1 MSSPSAFRLG
11 LAGSICV
18 AAALML
24 SFFVPEAFGGWLA
37 GFVFWSGL
45 PFGAMVLVMMIR
57 IIPGRWGEELGR
69 PADAAMLLLPLAL
82 IAVLPVLAGL
92 GALYPWAGETEH
104 GFRGAYLA
112 RWSFMLRTAL
122 FFALT
127 TGLALLLVLRRRW
140 SVPISVAGL
149 ILFVLFDTAIA
160 FDWLMSL
167 DPEFHSS
174 GFGLYVLSIQV
185 TIALA
190 LLIPAHLN
198 AAPGEEHRG
207 VLGALLLCALLLWA
221 YFAFM
226 QFFIIW
232 STNLPHNVLW
242 YQHRAA
248 GWWSSVAYV
257 IAALHAL
264 PALLLLF
271 APVRRGRQWLIGL
284 SAAVLVGKALEAC
297 WLVLPDTSTGV
308 ASIAVA
314 GLSLTGLG
322 ALWAAAFGE
331 AQRMRDRIVADAA
344 EGRATS

>member
-11 LAGSICV
+11 VAGAACV
-18 AAALML
+18 AAALIL
-24 SFFVPEAFGGWLA
+24 SLLVPEAFGGWLA
-37 GFVFWSGL
+37 GFVFWSGIPL
-45 PFGAMVLVMMIR
+45 GALVLVMMIR
-57 IIPGRWGEELGR
+57 IIPGRWAQELGE
-69 PADAAMLLLPLAL
+69 PAEAAMLLLPLAML
-82 IAVLPVLAGL
+82 AALPVLAGL
-92 GALYPWAGETEH
+92 GALYPWAGETEQ

-112 RWSFMLRTAL
+112 QGSFMLRTAL

-140 SVPISVAGL
+140 SMQVSVCGL

-190 LLIPAHLN
+190 LLIPAHLS
-198 AAPGEEHRG
+198 AAPGEQHRG

-232 STNLPHNVLW
+232 STNLPPNVLW

-248 GWWSSVAYV
+248 GSWSSVTYV
-257 IAALHAL
+257 IATLHFL
-264 PALLLLF
+264 PAFLLLF
-271 APVRRGRQWLIGL
+271 APVRCGRQWLVGL
-284 SAAVLVGKALEAC
+284 CAAVLVGKALEAC
-297 WLVLPDTSTGV
+297 WLVLPDTSAGI

-314 GLSLTGLG
+314 VLSLIGLG
-322 ALWAAAFGE
+322 ALSAAAFGE
-331 AQRMRDRIVADAA
+331 AQRVRDRIMANAA
-344 EGRATS
+344 LGGATP